1 MSCVRH
7 PKGLEVSEPG
17 VCRPFLLP
25 AHTGTHGGG
34 ARVCRVALGFVA
46 LFKTE
51 NSVIQLLKQFSFLV
65 SKKHKAAFQKGWAG
79 TSDPVSS

>member
-1 MSCVRH
+1 M
-7 PKGLEVSEPG
+7 EVSEPG

-25 AHTGTHGGG
+25 AHTGTHGVG
-34 ARVCRVALGFVA
+34 ARVCRMALGVVA
-46 LFKTE
+46 LFKTG

-65 SKKHKAAFQKGWAG
+65 SKKHKAALQKGWAG